1 MKHSRP
7 STRIFGDVL
16 VLALQI
22 TGPLGVNVRS
32 LLICVIHLAR
42 TNDDFP
48 PDPNADLPGLSEMYR
63 REAYRGLAQ
72 VWVCGQGLISL
83 RNSGGGSEASVTP
96 SYRRPESIHRCSDQV
111 LRRERM
117 PSNVVTALAL
127 SSFCKSRRILSP
139 SCSSRIA
146 LPCST
151 MSSIRSRTL

>member
-72 VWVCGQGLISL
+72 VWVCGTGSHQPAKQRWRQRGLGNAELSTIDWLSL
-83 RNSGGGSEASVTP
+83 RVFTGART
-96 SYRRPESIHRCSDQV
+96 
-111 LRRERM
+111 
-117 PSNVVTALAL
+117 
-127 SSFCKSRRILSP
+127 
-139 SCSSRIA
+139 
-146 LPCST
+146 
-151 MSSIRSRTL
+151 RS